1 MRSALQGSFRRRY
14 GASPLHLLVHLAGF
28 AIIAL
33 PLDRIFNGGGGVTG
47 LLIWYLGLVIAHDLV
62 FVPAYTGLDRLFRA
76 TTARLPLPTR
86 TGPPVINHVRAPV
99 VISALLLII
108 YFPLISGR
116 SDGPYVATSG
126 HHLTHYVRNWLLIT
140 AVLFL
145 GSGLIYA
152 VRVVRARARAAR

>member
-1 MRSALQGSFRRRY
+1 LA
-14 GASPLHLLVHLAGF
+14 HLAGL

-33 PLDRIFNGGGGVTG
+33 PLDRIFTGAGGMTG
-47 LLIWYLGLVIAHDLV
+47 LLVWYLALVIAHDLV

-86 TGPPVINHVRAPV
+86 TGPPLINHVRAPV
-99 VISALLLII
+99 VISALLLIL
-108 YFPLISGR
+108 YLPLISRR
-116 SDGPYVATSG
+116 SDGPYFAMSG
-126 HHLTHYVRNWLLIT
+126 HHLTHYYLRNWLLIT

-152 VRVVRARARAAR
+152 ARILRARSRLEGRS